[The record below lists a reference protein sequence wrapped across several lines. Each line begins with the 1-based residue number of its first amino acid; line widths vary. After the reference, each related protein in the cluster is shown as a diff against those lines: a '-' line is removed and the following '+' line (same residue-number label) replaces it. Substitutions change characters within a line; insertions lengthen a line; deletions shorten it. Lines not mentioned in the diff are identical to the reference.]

1 MNGTVADGMSE
12 VGRGVGR
19 IVLSEAKAPGFGM
32 IKIDS
37 RRRWRIGS
45 LGDGFGLQRRLIKSV
60 ININGNCKGDG
71 KGNWSDGKG
80 SCNGNSKCDSKSNG
94 EV

>member
-1 MNGTVADGMSE
+1 MHRKGTIS
-12 VGRGVGR
+12 
-19 IVLSEAKAPGFGM
+19 
-32 IKIDS
+32 
-37 RRRWRIGS
+37 
-45 LGDGFGLQRRLIKSV
+45 
-60 ININGNCKGDG
+60 INGNCKGDG